1 MKMARLLQALH
12 LITMCIAREQAA
24 SSTTGGITPVGKAI
38 SMLKKMKAQG
48 RAEMQEEEFRFAKFK
63 RWCQDTEVKKNGE
76 IEDGEV
82 KMEQLKALVLRADA
96 MADRLD
102 SGIDRLNKQVGKLR
116 KEEDEAA
123 KEREKEADE
132 YKASSKELKR
142 SVEALEKAM
151 AVIEEQAEAARE
163 AAAKKAAAAEK
174 ETAESGSD
182 ETNEE
187 ADGAAFFLQVQSELA
202 DQNEDLAAL
211 LEVERTADS
220 SSGVMDLLKK
230 LKAGSSDQLR
240 AVNMDEA
247 KAKAA
252 HSLLMSQLKTQ
263 IETAESELKE
273 KKVDQAKALQEKKEA
288 QLELS
293 ETRGDIEEDVKYLE
307 DMKAMCSTKADDFE
321 KRTAIRHK
329 ELEAINT
336 AIGIL
341 TEKVTGLVQVAE
353 GGFQLAQEHVASAL
367 AQLRSSS
374 QRSDRLQAAL
384 VQFLKQRSASIHSVT
399 LSVLSERVAADPLK
413 NVKKMI
419 NDMID
424 KLEEE
429 LQEATEKKKFCDAE
443 LKENEATRTKK
454 SEASEDLKLEIED
467 LNSQVVE
474 LGEDIKELKAAIVEL
489 KENVA
494 EATKD
499 RQESQAK
506 NLKQIQEAGQAQAAC
521 DEAIVAL
528 REFYGKPSA
537 FLQEST
543 SGSLSEGPADDA
555 PETFSS
561 KYTGMGQSGV
571 IDILE
576 MASTQY
582 ASLKAEAEDA
592 ERKEADEFQTL
603 TFEAKKDEALKE
615 NEIGHKQERKSR
627 KELSSKQAA
636 TQLDETS
643 EQLEKANKYFKELQ
657 EQCFTPPMSHEERVK
672 QRQAEIDSMKEALTI
687 LEDSR

>member
-12 LITMCIAREQAA
+12 LITLCIAREQAA
-24 SSTTGGITPVGKAI
+24 SSTTGGITPVGKAV

-48 RAEMQEEEFRFAKFK
+48 KAEMREEEFRFAKFK

-76 IEDGEV
+76 IEDAEA
-82 KMEQLKALVLRADA
+82 KIEQFKALVLRADA

-132 YKASSKELKR
+132 YKASSKELTR
-142 SVEALEKAM
+142 SHEALEKAM
-151 AVIEEQAEAARE
+151 AVIEEQAEAARD

-174 ETAESGSD
+174 ETTESGSD
-182 ETNEE
+182 ETKEE
-187 ADGAAFFLQVQSELA
+187 ADAAFFLQVQSEL

-240 AVNMDEA
+240 AINMDEA

-336 AIGIL
+336 AVGIL

-353 GGFQLAQEHVASAL
+353 GGFQVAQEHVASAL

-384 VQFLKQRSASIHSVT
+384 VQFLKQRSASIQSVT

-419 NDMID
+419 TDMID

-429 LQEATEKKKFCDAE
+429 LQEATEKKRFCDAE

-506 NLKQIQEAGQAQAAC
+506 NLKQIEEAGQAQAAC

-603 TFEAKKDEALKE
+603 TFEAKKDEALKG

-687 LEDSR
+687 LEDER